1 MDWSQAFSVLIDAV
15 QKVGFPIVVAL
26 FVLVRL
32 NGKLERVAA
41 GLDRLSE
48 RLERL
53 LEVRERG
60 ES

>member
-1 MDWSQAFSVLIDAV
+1 VDWPQAFNILIDAV

-32 NGKLERVAA
+32 NGKLERVAL
-41 GLDRLSE
+41 GLERLCE

-53 LEVRERG
+53 LDMDVRRE
-60 ES
+60 

>member
-1 MDWSQAFSVLIDAV
+1 VDWSQAFSVLLDAV

-32 NGKLERVAA
+32 NGKLERVALA
-41 GLDRLSE
+41 LERLSE

-53 LEVRERG
+53 FEHEG
-60 ES
+60 G